1 MSNASQQRG
10 FAVALLL
17 WMIAGMSLTVAAVIH
32 FARADTSMAEL
43 RVREA
48 KVQAMGRG
56 VAHLLM
62 RDSALAA
69 YSAEAATT
77 ESGAQQGL
85 DESERVGQKL
95 FTKSYQF
102 GEDWVIS
109 GTLRPSS
116 GFVSLNNADRTEL
129 MMLFTGL
136 GKVSER
142 DAMAMADGVLAYRA
156 EFPGFRYPEEMLAVP
171 DASRVVYDNVKAYVH
186 TYRTGALAAGSA
198 PTQLAALATASG
210 DGAAQDVSA
219 SGNGG
224 SAPASGSG
232 RGRIEG
238 RITFESIAEAIRN
251 PNGAADLAISAAEL
265 EVSLPGEV
273 KLEQT
278 VWVSGAG
285 QPDVL
290 RSGPVKVKKA
300 ERGNR

>member
-1 MSNASQQRG
+1 M
-10 FAVALLL
+10 
-17 WMIAGMSLTVAAVIH
+17 
-32 FARADTSMAEL
+32 
-43 RVREA
+43 
-48 KVQAMGRG
+48 
-56 VAHLLM
+56 
-62 RDSALAA
+62 
-69 YSAEAATT
+69 
-77 ESGAQQGL
+77 
-85 DESERVGQKL
+85 
-95 FTKSYQF
+95 
-102 GEDWVIS
+102 IS

-136 GKVSER
+136 GKVSEG

-171 DASRVVYDNVKAYVH
+171 DASRVIYDNVKAYVH

-198 PTQLAALATASG
+198 PTQLAALAIASG
-210 DGAAQDVSA
+210 AGAAQDVSA
-219 SGNGG
+219 SGDGG